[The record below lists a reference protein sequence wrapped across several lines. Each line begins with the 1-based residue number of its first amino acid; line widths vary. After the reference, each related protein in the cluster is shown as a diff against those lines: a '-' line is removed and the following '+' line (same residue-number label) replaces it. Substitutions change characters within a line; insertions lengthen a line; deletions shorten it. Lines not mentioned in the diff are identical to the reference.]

1 MKNILVT
8 GGLGF
13 IGSVTCSLLLKK
25 GFNIIIIDNN
35 HVRNRD
41 NLDNLLL
48 ISSNIKRKLFLYD
61 YDLKNLKETNSVF
74 SDHNIDGV
82 IHFAALKSVPDSM
95 KDPFEYYS
103 NNILGSLNLFN
114 AMVKHNVK
122 QIVFSSSA
130 AIYSPENTYP
140 IKEDSKIEPQNPY
153 ASSKYFIENILEDFY
168 ESHEVSSISLRYF
181 NPIGTDELNIFG
193 DTFDEDNKSI
203 TSSIIKT
210 INDEQKHLEIYGR
223 DYDTKDGTALR
234 DFIHVQ
240 DVASAHIDA
249 LNLLFKRNKVFECI
263 NIGCGKGY
271 TVLELVRM
279 FKNLSGSNFEYKFC
293 KPRKNDIPSSVADI
307 RKAKNI
313 LKWKPHLSLD
323 KMCEDVLKQIENGV

>member
-193 DTFDEDNKSI
+193 DTFDEDKLSQ
-203 TSSIIKT
+203 S
-210 INDEQKHLEIYGR
+210 
-223 DYDTKDGTALR
+223 
-234 DFIHVQ
+234 
-240 DVASAHIDA
+240 
-249 LNLLFKRNKVFECI
+249 LFN
-263 NIGCGKGY
+263 
-271 TVLELVRM
+271 
-279 FKNLSGSNFEYKFC
+279 
-293 KPRKNDIPSSVADI
+293 
-307 RKAKNI
+307 
-313 LKWKPHLSLD
+313 
-323 KMCEDVLKQIENGV
+323 

>member
-61 YDLKNLKETNSVF
+61 YDLKNLRETNSVF

-103 NNILGSLNLFN
+103 NNILGSLNL
-114 AMVKHNVK
+114 
-122 QIVFSSSA
+122 Q
-130 AIYSPENTYP
+130 
-140 IKEDSKIEPQNPY
+140 
-153 ASSKYFIENILEDFY
+153 
-168 ESHEVSSISLRYF
+168 
-181 NPIGTDELNIFG
+181 
-193 DTFDEDNKSI
+193 
-203 TSSIIKT
+203 
-210 INDEQKHLEIYGR
+210 
-223 DYDTKDGTALR
+223 
-234 DFIHVQ
+234 
-240 DVASAHIDA
+240 
-249 LNLLFKRNKVFECI
+249 EC
-263 NIGCGKGY
+263 N
-271 TVLELVRM
+271 
-279 FKNLSGSNFEYKFC
+279 
-293 KPRKNDIPSSVADI
+293 
-307 RKAKNI
+307 
-313 LKWKPHLSLD
+313 W
-323 KMCEDVLKQIENGV
+323 